1 MRTRSRDGC
10 MDGHG
15 VPSFRARRRSCA
27 PMPSLRPGTFRHGCT
42 RHRSPRP
49 RRHPSSGK
57 YPAGPPRSRRGRSWR
72 QGPKVPKKPERT
84 RGQDPAV
91 RRSEHRDSAS
101 SHSGAHVRG
110 TCGPG
115 CAPVASACIRD
126 RRPARV
132 RNRARRRCAITVTG
146 FGRHRKSGRLLQ
158 IARGE
163 AGVPYCMRSEHPRR
177 SRGRLRTTRSIPRW

>member
-1 MRTRSRDGC
+1 MAVWMAT
-10 MDGHG
+10 
-15 VPSFRARRRSCA
+15 A
-27 PMPSLRPGTFRHGCT
+27 FRHSERGGVLAHLCRVCGQEPSGT
-42 RHRSPRP
+42 GARGTGHHDP

-72 QGPKVPKKPERT
+72 QSPKDPKKPERP
-84 RGQDPAV
+84 RVQDPAIC
-91 RRSEHRDSAS
+91 RSEHRDNAS
-101 SHSGAHVRG
+101 SHFRRTRSRDLR
-110 TCGPG
+110 PG
-115 CAPVASACIRD
+115 YAPVASACIRD

-132 RNRARRRCAITVTG
+132 RNRVRRRCAITVTG

>member
-27 PMPSLRPGTFRHGCT
+27 PLPSLRPGTFRHGCT

-57 YPAGPPRSRRGRSWR
+57 YPAGPPRSRRGGSWR
-72 QGPKVPKKPERT
+72 QSPKDPKNRNARESRI
-84 RGQDPAV
+84 
-91 RRSEHRDSAS
+91 RRSAGRNTATMRRVI
-101 SHSGAHVRG
+101 SGAHVRG

-115 CAPVASACIRD
+115 YAPVASACIRD